1 MKNVGREFATM
12 DDDERR
18 RFAQEPVRD
27 PDGDRVHELSY
38 FDDPRDADRMGRHIM
53 PDDPQRAEEDRT
65 EMAESGALPE
75 GVSEERRREPRRGKR
90 R

>member
-27 PDGDRVHELSY
+27 PDGDRVHELNY
-38 FDDPRDADRMGRHIM
+38 FDDPRDPDRMGRHIM
-53 PDDPQRAEEDRT
+53 PKDPLREEEDQT
-65 EMAESGALPE
+65 EMAETGALPE
-75 GVSEERRREPRRGKR
+75 GVTEERRRQPRRGKGG
-90 R
+90 

>member
-27 PDGDRVHELSY
+27 PDGDRVHELNF
-38 FDDPRDADRMGRHIM
+38 FDDPRDADHMGEHIM
-53 PDDPQRAEEDRT
+53 PEDPLRAEEEIL
-65 EMAESGALPE
+65 EMEESGALPE
-75 GVSEERRREPRRGKR
+75 GVPEERRRQPRRRKGR
-90 R
+90 

>member
-27 PDGDRVHELSY
+27 PDGDRVHELNY
-38 FDDPRDADRMGRHIM
+38 FDDPRDADHMGEHIM
-53 PDDPQRAEEDRT
+53 PEDPLRAEEEIL
-65 EMAESGALPE
+65 EMEESGALPE
-75 GVSEERRREPRRGKR
+75 GVPEERRRQPRRRKGR
-90 R
+90 